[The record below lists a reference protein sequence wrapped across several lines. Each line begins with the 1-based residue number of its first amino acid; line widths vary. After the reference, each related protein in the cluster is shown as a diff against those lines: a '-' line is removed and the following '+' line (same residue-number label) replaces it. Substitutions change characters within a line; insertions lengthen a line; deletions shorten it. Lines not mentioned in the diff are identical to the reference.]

1 MDPIFNCNFGSE
13 FLLSRIP
20 LLHGKTEVNR
30 RIHVLSYLFQ
40 NIDSSTLTIVHILCF
55 DQIKKT
61 YHNLPFLQPL
71 KLQYIE

>member
-20 LLHGKTEVNR
+20 LLHCKTEVR
-30 RIHVLSYLFQ
+30 SFIFFK
-40 NIDSSTLTIVHILCF
+40 NIDSSTLTIVHDLCF

-61 YHNLPFLQPL
+61 YHNMPFLQPL